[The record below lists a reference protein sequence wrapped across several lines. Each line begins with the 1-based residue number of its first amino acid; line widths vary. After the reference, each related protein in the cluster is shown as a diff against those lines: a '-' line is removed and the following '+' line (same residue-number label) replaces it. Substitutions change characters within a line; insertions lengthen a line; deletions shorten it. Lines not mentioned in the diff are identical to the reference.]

1 MSEHTFKDEFRNKK
15 AELIENDRKL
25 RELQAQIAAG
35 NDPRIVVND
44 PNFSSGS
51 VSSTR
56 TYSDGSTS
64 TVTISSDGTAT
75 LNNEQ
80 QNNLQRASN
89 DPSLIEGLLEE
100 NQNEL
105 NRVDKKIAQDE
116 GCLLYTSPSPRD

>member
-1 MSEHTFKDEFRNKK
+1 MSEHTRKDAFRNKK

-44 PNFSSGS
+44 PNFPSGS

-64 TVTISSDGTAT
+64 TVTI
-75 LNNEQ
+75 L
-80 QNNLQRASN
+80 
-89 DPSLIEGLLEE
+89 SLIH
-100 NQNEL
+100 
-105 NRVDKKIAQDE
+105 I
-116 GCLLYTSPSPRD
+116 